1 MKYSYYPGCTLKN
14 KAKDL
19 DAYARA
25 SAKALGF
32 EMEEIEDWQCCG
44 GVYPL
49 GSDEIATKLSSVRA
63 LNDAKEKG
71 KSGVCILSS
80 KKKKPYLA
88 DKKFLL
94 KYGFEVVD
102 TVKNE
107 YELLALS
114 FNGEKPYFSESVKE
128 MRISGQELTIYYGL
142 QCPYI
147 PNCIEQVQEY
157 CTKNNIP
164 LNLIAVDTLEK
175 AKNLPCIFNNWAVFY
190 HREYETN
197 HLLNETFLKKKF
209 QL

>member
-1 MKYSYYPGCTLKN
+1 MT
-14 KAKDL
+14 
-19 DAYARA
+19 
-25 SAKALGF
+25 
-32 EMEEIEDWQCCG
+32 Q
-44 GVYPL
+44 
-49 GSDEIATKLSSVRA
+49 
-63 LNDAKEKG
+63 
-71 KSGVCILSS
+71 
-80 KKKKPYLA
+80 KKKENRVSVFLVPKRKTILA

-157 CTKNNIP
+157 CTKNSIP

-175 AKNLPCIFNNWAVFY
+175 AKNLPCIFNNWAVFTI
-190 HREYETN
+190 ENMKQTN
-197 HLLNETFLKKKF
+197 LLNETFLKKKF